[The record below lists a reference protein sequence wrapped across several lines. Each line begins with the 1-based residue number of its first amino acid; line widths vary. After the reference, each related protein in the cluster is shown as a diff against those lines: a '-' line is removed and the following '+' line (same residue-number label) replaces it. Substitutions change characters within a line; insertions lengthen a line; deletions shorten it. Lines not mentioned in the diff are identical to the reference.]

1 MKRSHELFDFAREQ
15 FVLSALLS
23 IRCSEFLPGLQY
35 MLVSGLL
42 MPSSYGCTYPD
53 ETHALLPEIGL
64 VPGVMVFE
72 LHL

>member
-1 MKRSHELFDFAREQ
+1 VKWSHELFDLAGEQ
-15 FVLSALLS
+15 FMLSALLS
-23 IRCSEFLPGLQY
+23 IGCSKFLPGLQY

-42 MPSSYGCTYPD
+42 IPSSYECTYPD